1 MPLTVCLVAQSCLTL
16 CVPMNCSPPSSSAH
30 EDSLD
35 KNTGVGCHSILQGI
49 FQRRDWAQ
57 VSFIAGEFFTIWA
70 TLEAKYI
77 ADFKQFIMNVD
88 IVFFKFLML
97 GIHWVSWICSF
108 RDLSTLGNI
117 LAIISSNIYIY
128 FFFFIILSAFSF
140 PLPSGTPITCV
151 RMLKVFLQI
160 TNAWLHFPR
169 LFSVSFPSEFWVI
182 YFCIFKLI
190 IFNLRL
196 HNIILYLHTSLYLWN
211 LLLFSH

>member
-128 FFFFIILSAFSF
+128 IFFFFLSFLPFLFPFLLGLLLHVSECLKYFCKSQMLDYIFLDYFQCLF
-140 PLPSGTPITCV
+140 PLS
-151 RMLKVFLQI
+151 
-160 TNAWLHFPR
+160 
-169 LFSVSFPSEFWVI
+169 SE
-182 YFCIFKLI
+182 
-190 IFNLRL
+190 
-196 HNIILYLHTSLYLWN
+196 
-211 LLLFSH
+211 